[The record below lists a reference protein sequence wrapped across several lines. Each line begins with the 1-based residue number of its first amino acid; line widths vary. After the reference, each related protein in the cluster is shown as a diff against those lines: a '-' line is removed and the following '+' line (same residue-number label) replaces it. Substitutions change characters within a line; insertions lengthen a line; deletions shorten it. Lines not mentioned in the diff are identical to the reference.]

1 MKQTSHHILSS
12 LLLYLSSISTLT
24 GKIYNAINIRH
35 QTLKNKSEFLQ
46 SIERDG
52 IGLHGISPIRPKPSI
67 TEEINDLVTELAKED
82 EKPNDVILKALRYY
96 KNSYVI

>member
-52 IGLHGISPIRPKPSI
+52 IGLHGMEWY
-67 TEEINDLVTELAKED
+67 TAKT
-82 EKPNDVILKALRYY
+82 
-96 KNSYVI
+96 